1 MEAYRDQQEILEQN
15 EEDAAEYA
23 FILIDKIKSMNM
35 TEIQLRLMD
44 AMLNK
49 VQAQMYVNQLL
60 DFCYQKIQELD
71 AEPDDQDI
79 NPDIP
84 QETLMSNFVS
94 ESYYSR
100 NKNNLLTLST
110 QGDKFTK
117 VNFKPKFSGHNKNN
131 SSIPIENSNI
141 KLP

>member
-49 VQAQMYVNQLL
+49 V
-60 DFCYQKIQELD
+60 
-71 AEPDDQDI
+71 
-79 NPDIP
+79 
-84 QETLMSNFVS
+84 
-94 ESYYSR
+94 
-100 NKNNLLTLST
+100 
-110 QGDKFTK
+110 
-117 VNFKPKFSGHNKNN
+117 
-131 SSIPIENSNI
+131 
-141 KLP
+141 